1 MQTSIQKFA
10 EKITG
15 TLDCLD
21 RVIFKGHLMKLSF
34 AAGMETFLAQQGLR
48 IKDFGRFVR
57 IQSDQLVLHAKTT
70 ASKAQRPYRYL
81 PGKIRK
87 DDEVRRIAQQLG
99 ITQGLICVFSE
110 LETCP
115 TFKIAYGQGRPRIQ
129 FARRKCL
136 CLYYYF
142 LHPQL
147 DLIHVRL
154 QTWFPFVLQIAVN
167 GHDWLARQMT
177 HQRMRFEQLELCD
190 RHPLQQ
196 PPAAKHALG

>member
-1 MQTSIQKFA
+1 MQTFIQKFA

-15 TLDCLD
+15 TLECFD

-34 AAGMETFLAQQGLR
+34 AEGMETFLAQQGLR

-57 IQSDQLVLHAKTT
+57 IQSDQLVLHAKMT

-87 DDEVRRIAQQLG
+87 DDEARRIAQQLG

-129 FARRKCL
+129 FARRQCL
-136 CLYYYF
+136 CLYTISCILSWASFMYAF
-142 LHPQL
+142 KPGS
-147 DLIHVRL
+147 
-154 QTWFPFVLQIAVN
+154 PSSCKSPSMA
-167 GHDWLARQMT
+167 MT
-177 HQRMRFEQLELCD
+177 GSRG
-190 RHPLQQ
+190 
-196 PPAAKHALG
+196 K